1 MYLLQAAVETMAKV
15 GEQINEMKKKYE
27 ATVKLQVYC
36 TTALVYYIVLVL
48 I

>member
-1 MYLLQAAVETMAKV
+1 MTKV

-27 ATVKLQVYC
+27 ATVKLQVLC
-36 TTALVYYIVLVL
+36 DSISVVL